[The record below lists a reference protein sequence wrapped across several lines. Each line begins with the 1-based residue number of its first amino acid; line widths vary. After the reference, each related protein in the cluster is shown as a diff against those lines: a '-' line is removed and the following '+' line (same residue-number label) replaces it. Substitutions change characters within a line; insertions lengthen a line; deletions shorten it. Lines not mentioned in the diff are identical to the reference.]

1 MLLLRC
7 AARSARARPL
17 GASHGVAITAT
28 NALAFSNRAETTAQN
43 AADVRDLLRTRLS
56 LTDAE
61 LDRVV
66 RHKPA
71 GARATVEPK
80 LVWLQS
86 RLDLDDARL
95 RKILLLLPRVLGF
108 SVENN
113 LAPTLDW
120 LQKRLDLDEEELK
133 KMVVAFP
140 ALLGLSVEDNM
151 APKLDW
157 LQKRLDLDDAGVR
170 RLILALP
177 ALLGYSVEDNMEPKL
192 DWLQDRLNLD
202 AAQLKKVVVPFPAL
216 LGYRVE
222 DNLAPKLQWL
232 QTRLDLDAE
241 QLRKIVLRLP
251 PVLSYSVEA
260 TTEPKLEWLQK
271 RLDLDDEQLRKIVL
285 RLPTV
290 LSYSVKDNMKPK
302 LEFLAREIGL
312 TRDELRDWVVNNPV
326 TLSRSLERCY
336 RIRLEAC
343 RAASVDGKRVL
354 SYAKE
359 SDKIFCKRTGIDPED
374 LAAIQESQTLN
385 LNDFSAARVVPCE
398 TGGKKLVASGPFP
411 AGAVLFRFTGEL
423 SPINIGDRSLQVGR
437 AAHLLSVP
445 PEEPW
450 VYLNH
455 SFEPTVSLIVDP
467 VAPVAT
473 ARTTEDLSDGAAL
486 TIDYTLHEWDMSG
499 DGFVCSES
507 GRRVRG
513 FKYLSE
519 SEREAALPRAAPHIR
534 EMAGE

>member
-1 MLLLRC
+1 
-7 AARSARARPL
+7 
-17 GASHGVAITAT
+17 
-28 NALAFSNRAETTAQN
+28 
-43 AADVRDLLRTRLS
+43 

-61 LDRVV
+61 LGRVV

-120 LQKRLDLDEEELK
+120 LQTRLDLDEAELR

-140 ALLGLSVEDNM
+140 ALLGLSVEENM

-177 ALLGYSVEDNMEPKL
+177 ALLGYSVEDNLE
-192 DWLQDRLNLD
+192 
-202 AAQLKKVVVPFPAL
+202 
-216 LGYRVE
+216 
-222 DNLAPKLQWL
+222 PKLQWL

-251 PVLSYSVEA
+251 PVLSYRVEA

-271 RLDLDDEQLRKIVL
+271 RLDLDDLGLKKMVVT
-285 RLPTV
+285 LPQV
-290 LSYSVKDNMKPK
+290 LSYSVEDNLAPK
-302 LEFLAREIGL
+302 LEFLTREIGL
-312 TRDELRDWVVNNPV
+312 NPADLCDWVVKNPV

-343 RAASVDGKRVL
+343 RAAGVDAKRVL
-354 SYAKE
+354 SYAKS
-359 SDKIFCKRTGIDPED
+359 SDETFCKRTGIDPED
-374 LAAIQESQTLN
+374 LAAIRESQTLILDN
-385 LNDFSAARVVPCE
+385 FSAARVVPSE
-398 TGGKKLVASGPFP
+398 TGGKKLVASGAFP
-411 AGAVLFRFTGEL
+411 AGAVLFRFTGDL
-423 SPINIGDRSLQVGR
+423 SPVNIGDRSLQVGR

-450 VYLNH
+450 VYLQH

-486 TIDYTLHEWDMSG
+486 TIDYTLHEWEMAG

-513 FKYLSE
+513 FKHLSE